1 MKKNQLTFVVFFLF
15 TYIIT
20 AQNLKL
26 NAFTIPDSL
35 KTNANAVFRYD
46 HTDIDIIDA
55 FKMIIHKQAAIT
67 VLNKYGDDDGY
78 IQLAYDN
85 HRKIKNVN
93 ARIFDGFG
101 NEIKKIRE
109 SDFSDVSA
117 VDDGSLFTD
126 NRVLYYEHHS
136 TSYPYTIVYEYEVST
151 SNTAFI
157 PSWYPVNFFQA
168 STEHSTYKL
177 SYPDD
182 ITIVAKEFNTEGYA
196 IENNSR
202 EGMLS
207 YTIKAAPAIKYEV
220 YSPDFSRY
228 GPHIKFASN
237 KFQIGGTY
245 GEANNW
251 DEFGKWW
258 YDNLIKDRDE
268 LSEKTENE
276 INELVKNVSDP
287 KEKAKMIYQYMQ
299 NRTRYISVQIGIGG
313 WKPMEAI
320 EVDKLGYGDCK
331 ALTNYT
337 KALLTTAGI
346 PSYYSK
352 IYAGSGQRKKLDPDI
367 ATQQSNHVILMVPFE
382 KDTVWLE
389 CTSQKAPFGYL
400 GSFTDDRDAL
410 VVTPEGGKIIRTKKY
425 ELEENRQDI
434 KGELS
439 LDNDG
444 NISAKINIMSSGI
457 QYDNHYGIE
466 SLNEE
471 DKNTYYKSF
480 FDEISNV
487 DLKKIDVKSHDDKVI
502 FEENI
507 EFTAENFAVNSGEK
521 ILVRLNFI
529 NISENIPKRIRNRK
543 LPLEIPYGFID
554 TDDVIINLPSDYT
567 IEAMGNPSKLDTK
580 FGSYSIEIE
589 QLNEKQLKY
598 KRTLKVKQ
606 GLYSMNDYDAYRKFK
621 KKINQLDNLKIV
633 LTKIL

>member
-1 MKKNQLTFVVFFLF
+1 MKKNQLTFVVLCLF
-15 TYIIT
+15 TFLIS
-20 AQNLKL
+20 AQNLQL
-26 NAFTIPDSL
+26 NVFSIPDSL

-46 HTDIDIIDA
+46 HTDIEIIDA
-55 FKMIIHKQAAIT
+55 SKMFIHKQAAIT

-78 IQLAYDN
+78 IHLAYDN

-101 NEIKKIRE
+101 NEIKKIKK

-126 NRVLYYEHHS
+126 NRVLYYEHHTS
-136 TSYPYTIVYEYEVST
+136 SYPYTIVYEYEIST

-157 PSWYPVNFFQA
+157 PTWYPINFFQA
-168 STEHSTYKL
+168 STVRSTYNLK
-177 SYPDD
+177 YPNDLN
-182 ITIVAKEFNTEGYA
+182 IVSKEFNMQRYKF
-196 IENNSR
+196 ENNSQKGHISYSV
-202 EGMLS
+202 EGV
-207 YTIKAAPAIKYEV
+207 PAIKYEV
-220 YSPDFSRY
+220 LSPDFSAY

-237 KFQIGGTY
+237 KFQIGGEF

-258 YDNLIKDRDE
+258 YNNLIKDRDK
-268 LSEKTENE
+268 LSENTEKE
-276 INELVKNVSDP
+276 IINLIKDTSDP
-287 KEKAKMIYQYMQ
+287 KEKAKLVYNYMQ
-299 NRTRYISVQIGIGG
+299 NKTRYISVQIGIGG
-313 WKPMEAI
+313 WKPMTAMQ
-320 EVDKLGYGDCK
+320 VDKLGYGDCK

-346 PSYYSK
+346 ESYYSK
-352 IYAGSGQRKKLDPDI
+352 IYAGTGKRLKLDPEI
-367 ATQQSNHVILMVPFE
+367 ASQQSNHVILMVPFK
-382 KDTVWLE
+382 KDTIWLE
-389 CTSQKAPFGYL
+389 CTSQKSPFGYL

-410 VVTPEGGKIIRTKKY
+410 VVGPDGGKIIRTKKY

-507 EFTAENFAVNSGEK
+507 QFTAENFAVNSGGK

-529 NISENIPKRIRNRK
+529 NISESIPKRIRNRK
-543 LPLEIPYGFID
+543 LPLEIQYGFID
-554 TDDVIINLPSDYT
+554 TDDVIINLPSDYA

-589 QLNEKQLKY
+589 QINEKQLKY